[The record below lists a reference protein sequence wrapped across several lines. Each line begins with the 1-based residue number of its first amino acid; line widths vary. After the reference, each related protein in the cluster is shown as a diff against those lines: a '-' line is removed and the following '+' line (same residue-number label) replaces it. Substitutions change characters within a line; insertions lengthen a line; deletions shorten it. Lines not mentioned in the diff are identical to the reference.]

1 MMETL
6 NAVWTA
12 LTTTNEELIN
22 ILLIPIGVLDVY
34 LTMCLF
40 STLFN
45 LHAQPKKKIIY
56 VIFLSIFSI
65 STKFFIPT
73 PYGTIL
79 NIVFMIS
86 IIKYTF
92 KPTFLK
98 TLLCI
103 FVSFGIGMVLEFLLE
118 SIYFVIFEMPCN
130 VLLHIP
136 IYRFSIMLIVYC
148 NIYIIYKM
156 CKKYNFNITIFD
168 NINSHTKR
176 LILFNT
182 ILSIIIIAS
191 QFFLLAY
198 YNDKLPLLM
207 SLVNISSLL
216 AYFVISISMIIKT
229 TQLEISEQ
237 NLQETRLYNK
247 TLSILYDNMRAFKH
261 DFSNILTGIG
271 GYIYTEDLEG
281 LKKYYSDLLSD
292 CQTTN
297 NLSALNP
304 DTINNPSIYNLL
316 ATKYHTADEFGIKIN
331 LEIFLDLNKLNIKTY
346 DFTRIIGI
354 LMDNA
359 IEATKECDEKIINV
373 IIRNEQNKNRQ
384 VVIIEN
390 TYKNKDVNLDLIF
403 NKGVTSKPG
412 NTGLGLWKVREILKK
427 NENLNLYTTKNDKY
441 FSQQFEMYYNIQ
453 KEG

>member
-6 NAVWTA
+6 NAVRTA
-12 LTTTNEELIN
+12 LTTTNEELVNTIS
-22 ILLIPIGVLDVY
+22 IFLMFVEVPI
-34 LTMCLF
+34 TMLF
-40 STLFN
+40 FTTLFN
-45 LHAQPKKKIIY
+45 IDYTKRNKFIY
-56 VIFLSIFSI
+56 IVSLSVFSLL
-65 STKFFIPT
+65 TRFFIPT
-73 PYGTIL
+73 PYGTFL
-79 NIVFMIS
+79 NIIFMTS
-86 IIKYTF
+86 IIIFLF
-92 KPTFLK
+92 KTNFLK
-98 TLLCI
+98 SLLCV
-103 FVSFGIGMVLEFLLE
+103 FVPLAINIVLEYLLE
-118 SIYFVIFEMPCN
+118 SIYFVILEIPCN
-130 VLLHIP
+130 ILLTIP
-136 IYRFSIMLIVYC
+136 IYRFSIMLIIYLS
-148 NIYIIYKM
+148 IYIAYRI
-156 CKKYNFNITIFD
+156 CKKYKFNITLFE
-168 NINSHTKR
+168 NINSHTKK

-191 QFFLLAY
+191 QFFLLTY
-198 YNDKLPLLM
+198 YNDRLPLLM

-292 CQTTN
+292 CQITN

-316 ATKYHTADEFGIKIN
+316 ATKYHIADEFGIKIN
-331 LEIFLDLNKLNIKTY
+331 LEIFLDLNKLNIKIY

-359 IEATKECDEKIINV
+359 IEAAKVCDEKVINL
-373 IIRNEQNKNRQ
+373 IIRNDQNKNRQ

-403 NKGVTSKPG
+403 DKGVTSKTG

-427 NENLNLYTTKNDKY
+427 NENLNLFTTKNDKY
-441 FSQQFEMYYNIQ
+441 FRQQFEMYNNASR
-453 KEG
+453 EG

>member
-12 LTTTNEELIN
+12 LTTTNEELVNTIS
-22 ILLIPIGVLDVY
+22 IFLMFVEVPI
-34 LTMCLF
+34 TMLF
-40 STLFN
+40 FTTLFN
-45 LHAQPKKKIIY
+45 IDYTKRNKFIY
-56 VIFLSIFSI
+56 IVSLSVFSLL
-65 STKFFIPT
+65 TRFFIPT
-73 PYGTIL
+73 PYGTFL
-79 NIVFMIS
+79 NIIFMTS
-86 IIKYTF
+86 IIIFLF
-92 KPTFLK
+92 KTNFLK
-98 TLLCI
+98 SLLCV
-103 FVSFGIGMVLEFLLE
+103 FVPLAINIVLEYLLE
-118 SIYFVIFEMPCN
+118 SIYFVILEIPCN
-130 VLLHIP
+130 ILLTIP
-136 IYRFSIMLIVYC
+136 IYRFSIMLIIYLS
-148 NIYIIYKM
+148 IYIAYRI
-156 CKKYNFNITIFD
+156 CKKYKFNITLFE
-168 NINSHTKR
+168 NINSHTKK

-191 QFFLLAY
+191 QFFLLTY
-198 YNDKLPLLM
+198 YNDRLPLLM

-292 CQTTN
+292 CQITN

-316 ATKYHTADEFGIKIN
+316 ATKYHIADEFGIKIN
-331 LEIFLDLNKLNIKTY
+331 LEIFLDLNKLNIKIY

-359 IEATKECDEKIINV
+359 IEAAKVCDEKVINL
-373 IIRNEQNKNRQ
+373 IIRNDQNKNRQ

-403 NKGVTSKPG
+403 DKGVTSKTG

-427 NENLNLYTTKNDKY
+427 NENLNLFTTKNDKY
-441 FSQQFEMYYNIQ
+441 FRQQFEMYNNASR
-453 KEG
+453 EG